1 VVGISVAAF
10 LVLITY
16 ALPRLCRVGVSD
28 LFVPIL
34 GVMVGFTQVQNLHF
48 GTVSIPIAL
57 LVTLTWNRVRTGRP
71 TGVLLGVAS
80 ALKLYPAAMTIPLL
94 SNRVTR
100 RSGVVAAATFGL
112 LNLGGAAITGVSL
125 AVSARMIRTGG
136 TTWLTSSGNLSLAG
150 VLSRRGL
157 PLWVTYVVVAAGVVA
172 IVVVSLRR
180 PINQSIALSLAL
192 AVVISPLSWVSYD
205 ILVLPVLMMLWCMRA
220 DWNWGGPVVLI
231 WILINAAAEARILFL
246 DFEYINMLIV
256 AARLGL
262 VAAVLAAPVTLWE
275 ESDPAPGPL
284 SEHL

>member
-1 VVGISVAAF
+1 
-10 LVLITY
+10 
-16 ALPRLCRVGVSD
+16 
-28 LFVPIL
+28 
-34 GVMVGFTQVQNLHF
+34 M
-48 GTVSIPIAL
+48 
-57 LVTLTWNRVRTGRP
+57 
-71 TGVLLGVAS
+71 GVAS